1 MDLDDRPG
9 KFLSSD
15 AKMSCLQLL
24 FPRQCNGELKIW
36 RGERIIAHP
45 HAHKSHLSPE
55 SVMEGSSRN
64 PVLSRRG
71 QCCGE
76 PFTCSILE
84 IFKRRRTSTARI
96 ETGLGH
102 GKSTF
107 TQITWLTGN
116 SGNARKKCSLELAAL
131 NWVKDYVNGGNEKR
145 ETLGWWIGWL
155 KGPSSNS
162 AGRLGRSCDLGSVPD
177 AWGSPC
183 CVTEIK
189 RSPCL
194 QSKSETGEEKGKQ

>member
-24 FPRQCNGELKIW
+24 FPSVQMAASFHNEAGMSGKSEWKIS
-36 RGERIIAHP
+36 GQ
-45 HAHKSHLSPE
+45 E

-194 QSKSETGEEKGKQ
+194 QSKSETDVKKS